1 MLNDPIMWGALAHNS
16 VYVDEGTEQFF
27 SSPESSSSVDDIDT
41 VTLNVT
47 EFGERKSNLENVF
60 VKEFTSNVTV
70 LESPS
75 PVSSMS
81 NTATSSEASE
91 VKGNSIPVNFIE
103 MFPTFSGSQVNH
115 SPPNI
120 PNLNLFLQVPEPSAE
135 QDQVQFQPGLDWHAI
150 NKSYMNCPSKSSAGY
165 CLGVNKMQT
174 MKYTGRKLQENHQNT
189 WSASSSQGKLYR
201 GVRQRHWGKWVAE
214 IRLPR
219 NRSRVWLGTFDT
231 AEEAAFAYDTAAY
244 KLRGEFAQLNF
255 PDLKHQLKANSLNG
269 SSTAALLDSKLL
281 AIAQKKKPPAPS
293 KLIPKIQ
300 NIEELSEKP
309 IRKECS
315 FDLESRVVSEVVGES
330 KKTHEVISDA
340 DDVLLSRLPSLDMD
354 MIWDSLP
361 IFDS

>member
-1 MLNDPIMWGALAHNS
+1 MEDQFPSYLPGFTRMLNDPILWGALAHSS
-16 VYVDEGTEQFF
+16 VCANEGTEFF
-27 SSPESSSSVDDIDT
+27 SSPEPSSSVDDIAT
-41 VTLNVT
+41 VSLNIT
-47 EFGERKSNLENVF
+47 EFGKRKSNLENGF
-60 VKEFTSNVTV
+60 AKEFTSNVIV
-70 LESPS
+70 PESTS

-81 NTATSSEASE
+81 NTATSSETSE
-91 VKGNSIPVNFIE
+91 VKGNSIPV
-103 MFPTFSGSQVNH
+103 S
-115 SPPNI
+115 
-120 PNLNLFLQVPEPSAE
+120 EPSAE
-135 QDQVQFQPGLDWHAI
+135 QDQVQSQPGLDWHAI
-150 NKSYMNCPSKSSAGY
+150 NKSYMNCMSKSSAGY
-165 CLGVNKMQT
+165 CLGVNKTQT
-174 MKYTGRKLQENHQNT
+174 MKYAGRKMQENHQNS

-269 SSTAALLDSKLL
+269 SSTAALLDSKLQ
-281 AIAQKKKPPAPS
+281 AIAQKKKPPAPD
-293 KLIPKIQ
+293 KLIPKSQ
-300 NIEELSEKP
+300 KMEQLSEKP

-315 FDLESRVVSEVVGES
+315 FDLESRVGSELMGES
-330 KKTHEVISDA
+330 KKTHEMVSDV
-340 DDVLLSRLPSLDMD
+340 DDVLLSRMPSLDMD